1 MLPTKPPSLTKKEKT
16 LSLLTNPVTYIHI
29 EHICRHTSSIQE
41 LPTLQAQ
48 SSLKSVHAIAKAL
61 EMLGG
66 IVQ

>member
-16 LSLLTNPVTYIHI
+16 LLTNPVTYIHI
-29 EHICRHTSSIQE
+29 KHICRHTSSIQE
-41 LPTLQAQ
+41 LLTLQAQ

-61 EMLGG
+61 EMLGA